1 MFSSLESGG
10 NRTTSFVAQNHNEWG
25 LQVNPCIFN
34 AAYYII
40 SDDISGYA
48 NHKEVTETLIEDELY
63 RNTGVTASKNG
74 GEGVLF

>member
-1 MFSSLESGG
+1 MFSSLESGCNG
-10 NRTTSFVAQNHNEWG
+10 ATSFVAQNHNQRG
-25 LQVNPCIFN
+25 LQVNPCIFD

-48 NHKEVTETLIEDELY
+48 NYKEVTEALIEDELY
-63 RNTGVTASKNG
+63 RNPGVTASKNG